1 MKRVFLISTVG
12 QAKNAIALAKRLPR
26 PETQDLFIV
35 LYTVKSPQVVQA
47 KSFLQSF
54 NAEIAEIALPR
65 MPNSGFPTVVKK
77 VLRAYLEILDK
88 EKVKELWIANI
99 NTHYA
104 MISSYLQTNN
114 SAIYFYE
121 DGLGSYK
128 NYQELLSYKSPTLIF
143 WDWVRGFFGELKKIS
158 KRLVKTHKRLF
169 WVTGVAFFSMQWVR
183 WLCGRL
189 LPPPYCYYYRLHSK
203 FKSVYVS
210 FPDQLDPQVYNGE
223 INSFDYMKTNREI
236 AKIHQ
241 DTKRLFIEKTSV
253 SSSIFI
259 SQVYG
264 SGTKKWYSTVAR
276 VLASYDN
283 ELIYVKFHPKE
294 SFENRAFF
302 IEELSKSVAEVI
314 DIDPENTS
322 DANDIIAEVS
332 FSKIFG
338 LTSSSL
344 IYALKSYSSLPILSL
359 APTLLQEM
367 RKDPSLTVEY
377 LQLRKDFDT
386 YSRFFKS

>member
-1 MKRVFLISTVG
+1 MG
-12 QAKNAIALAKRLPR
+12 QAKNAIALAKRLPC

-47 KSFLQSF
+47 KSILQSF

-65 MPNSGFPTVVKK
+65 MPNSGFPKVVKK
-77 VLRAYLEILDK
+77 VLRAYLEIIDK
-88 EKVKELWIANI
+88 EEIKELWIANI

-104 MISSYLQTNN
+104 MISSYLQTNK

-128 NYQELLSYKSPTLIF
+128 SLQEMQSYKSPKLIF

-158 KRLVKTHKRLF
+158 KRLVKTQQRLF

-189 LPPPYCYYYRLHSK
+189 LPPPYRYYYRLHKK

-210 FPDQLDPQVYNGE
+210 FPDLLDPQVFNGE

-236 AKIHQ
+236 AKIDQ
-241 DTKRLFIEKTSV
+241 DAKRLVIEKISV
-253 SSSIFI
+253 PSSLFI

-276 VLASYDN
+276 VLASYDSK
-283 ELIYVKFHPKE
+283 LIYVKFHPKE
-294 SFENRAFF
+294 HFENRTFF
-302 IEELSKSVAEVI
+302 MEELSKSVVEVI
-314 DIDPENTS
+314 DIDPENKL
-322 DANDIIAEVS
+322 DANDIIGDYS

-344 IYALKSYSSLPILSL
+344 IYALKSHDSAPTLSL
-359 APTLLQEM
+359 APTLLREM

-377 LQLRKDFDT
+377 MQLRKDFDI
-386 YSRFFKS
+386 YSRFYKS